1 MCIESKS
8 CNYDFENQ
16 REFTHIKQSQA
27 VIKHKSELNPIQ
39 HAQIAVIAQTIKV
52 VNISDKHNTNS

>member
-27 VIKHKSELNPIQ
+27 VIKHTLELNPIK
-39 HAQIAVIAQTIKV
+39 HAQIAA
-52 VNISDKHNTNS
+52 NGTNN